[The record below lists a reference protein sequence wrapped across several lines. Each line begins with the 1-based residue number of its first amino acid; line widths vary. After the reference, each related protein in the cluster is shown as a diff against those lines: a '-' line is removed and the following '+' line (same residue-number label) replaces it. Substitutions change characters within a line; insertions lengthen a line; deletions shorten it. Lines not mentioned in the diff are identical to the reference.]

1 MAKISDLSTLS
12 KTSVTASDY
21 LLASNINRQTNRKF
35 ALSDLFPSLT
45 TVGTGGES
53 LYVDVSSKNNLRFKG
68 ILNSDGKISVSTVS
82 NNILLAL
89 VEAQIDL
96 DNCDNSTAGF
106 LKTVDLTAATGTLPV
121 ANGGTNASS
130 FADKAII
137 ASQLTGTDTL
147 RALQMT
153 TNGQLIIGGTS
164 GPQVATLTAGSNITI
179 TNADGGIT
187 IAATF
192 SSIGADLD
200 MNNFDIDLGTGYL
213 SSTGA
218 SNGIRVTGNNAYVGS
233 SANYFDD
240 DTLNLEGGI
249 TFLQNLSHTIKVKD
263 GTTPGVLSLLAQSTT
278 ATNGN
283 GGNLKVAAGDGN
295 GTGTGG
301 TLGLYGGDTGTG
313 TAGKINF
320 YIANAVAASLESNSD
335 FLLKT
340 GDLVIGTNT
349 KGLKYSSIPTVTQTT
364 DYTTGVTINGT
375 VGIITLEN
383 TDTLAAHSSASF
395 TVTNSAAT
403 TSSAIFLTGIDNT
416 GTGELDFNVSN
427 RTNGSFDIIVGN
439 HDTGTSTAG
448 DIKVQFLIINS

>member
-21 LLASNINRQTNRKF
+21 LLASNINRQTNKKF

-82 NNILLAL
+82 DNILLAL

-106 LKTVDLTAATGTLPV
+106 LKAVDLTAATGTLSV

-192 SSIGADLD
+192 GSIGADLD
-200 MNNFDIDLGTGYL
+200 MNNFDIDLGTGYI
-213 SSTGA
+213 SCTGA
-218 SNGIRVTGNNAYVGS
+218 SNGIRVTANNAYVGS

-240 DTLNLEGGI
+240 NTLNLEGGI
-249 TFLQNLSHTIKVKD
+249 TLLQNLSHTIKVKD
-263 GTTPGVLSLLAQSTT
+263 GTTPGTLSFLGQSTT
-278 ATNGN
+278 TTNGN
-283 GGNLKVAAGDGN
+283 GGNLKIAAGDGN
-295 GTGTGG
+295 GTGSGG
-301 TLGLYGGDTGTG
+301 VLQLHGGNTGTG
-313 TAGKINF
+313 TAGTINF
-320 YIANAVAASLESNSD
+320 YIDNLTVGEFTSN
-335 FLLKT
+335 
-340 GDLVIGTNT
+340 GDLSLGGNLSVKNG
-349 KGLKYSSIPTVTQTT
+349 KGFTYDTIPTVTQTT

-375 VGIITLEN
+375 IGVITLEN
-383 TDTLAAHSSASF
+383 TDTLAAHSSATF
-395 TVTNSAAT
+395 TVTNNVAT
-403 TSSAIFLTGIDNT
+403 TSSVIFLTGLDNT
-416 GTGELDFNVSN
+416 GTGELDFKVSN

-439 HDTGTSTAG
+439 HDSGTSTAG